1 VEELVERLLV
11 EKFIAALVLK
21 PVRPHGAPLDRLG
34 TGHVSDGVVHLMILF
49 FAAHIAKSSVSHN
62 NDPSPKAKSS
72 PIEKSKTN
80 EIRSREVLPET
91 LVHSIFSST
100 ASFHNDL
107 LRLGNKY

>member
-1 VEELVERLLV
+1 M
-11 EKFIAALVLK
+11 EKFVAVLVLE
-21 PVRPHGAPLDRLG
+21 PVWPHGAPLDRPG
-34 TGHVSDGVVHLMILF
+34 TGHVSGSVVHLMILF
-49 FAAHIAKSSVSHN
+49 FAAHIAKFTVSHN
-62 NDPSPKAKSS
+62 NGPSPKAKPSL
-72 PIEKSKTN
+72 IEESKTN

>member
-1 VEELVERLLV
+1 MVVR
-11 EKFIAALVLK
+11 KSD
-21 PVRPHGAPLDRLG
+21 PVRQLG
-34 TGHVSDGVVHLMILF
+34 TGHVSGGVVHLMILL
-49 FAAHIAKSSVSHN
+49 FAAYIAKSTAPHN
-62 NDPSPKAKSS
+62 NDPSPKAKPS